1 MYIIFFVLLGI
12 GYFSIFC
19 ACIFTL
25 IHIIRYHK
33 SYGVKSMAVLNFLN
47 LSNAVIIYSSLFIS
61 SITIFYSQEVNIF
74 LWELSLVFGFVG
86 LILTSLIY
94 TFLKESKKIPDFP
107 FIYFI
112 LLLGFLIGSFFIS
125 DSVNVSID
133 IISSP
138 PFFIFNQSKITYTY
152 NLGTR
157 LIIVIFIASL
167 LAYYTFISYNI
178 YLKARSKETGKSVIY
193 LTFFFS
199 IPILL
204 QMFYSIFNL
213 PILREIHILLM
224 WLVVLALCIIL
235 LRKPEIFFEL
245 TNKIYYINIYHKSGV
260 LLFSY
265 RFDKTQNMIDSAI
278 WGNILIGL
286 NHILSEF
293 IDKRDQIDVLQTKK
307 TDIIVNYDNLGFA
320 VVLITNRKNEILS
333 NLIESFTL
341 EFKDKFNEELLEIQ
355 DVNKLI
361 NVAEFKETK
370 ELIEKEFYLYL

>member
-1 MYIIFFVLLGI
+1 
-12 GYFSIFC
+12 
-19 ACIFTL
+19 
-25 IHIIRYHK
+25 
-33 SYGVKSMAVLNFLN
+33 MAVLNFLN

>member
-1 MYIIFFVLLGI
+1 
-12 GYFSIFC
+12 
-19 ACIFTL
+19 
-25 IHIIRYHK
+25 
-33 SYGVKSMAVLNFLN
+33 MAVLNFLN

-61 SITIFYSQEVNIF
+61 SITIFYSQVVNVF

-86 LILTSLIY
+86 LILTSLIF

-112 LLLGFLIGSFFIS
+112 FLLGFLIGSFFIS

-138 PFFIFNQSKITYTY
+138 PFFIFNQSKIAYTY

-157 LIIVIFIASL
+157 LIIVIFIASI

-178 YLKARSKETGKSVIY
+178 YVKARNKETGKSVIY
-193 LTFFFS
+193 LTFFLS

-213 PILREIHILLM
+213 PILRELHILLM
-224 WLVVLALCIIL
+224 WPVVLALCIIL

-265 RFDKTQNMIDSAI
+265 HFDKTQNKLDSAI

-293 IDKRDQIDVLQTKK
+293 IDTRDQIDVLQTKN

-341 EFKDKFNEELLEIQ
+341 EFKDKYNEELLEIQ